1 MTDKNWAGIELGK
14 RNLHIHTSI
23 ICQFH
28 EQFDFNFSCHSSWE
42 ARSGAKSDYPDPT
55 MMLLMGMKMS
65 LTKKPMKPMTINPMA
80 VLIATFEN
88 SRRSG
93 LWHFLTS
100 RMLSFVNSLTGR
112 TTVSTA
118 SILFFP
124 SLLPILY
131 TLSFSFLP
139 LLFTVVSSCSME
151 LPSSRSRRI
160 SAHLLSREE
169 MRKNVVQ
176 SSKSLLGQ
184 GDLLCE
190 ARRAYVDEKL
200 HKLTTRKGGRAR
212 WCKDAR
218 VCADKTT

>member
-139 LLFTVVSSCSME
+139 APPKKKE
-151 LPSSRSRRI
+151 Y
-160 SAHLLSREE
+160 
-169 MRKNVVQ
+169 RKTPDWWNSQQSPVQ
-176 SSKSLLGQ
+176 DMFS
-184 GDLLCE
+184 DLQ
-190 ARRAYVDEKL
+190 K
-200 HKLTTRKGGRAR
+200 
-212 WCKDAR
+212 
-218 VCADKTT
+218 KTKTQIIPKK